1 MELKK
6 ESRHEDASH
15 VVLPDI
21 LVPVSAEMED
31 GDHMVSGSSVQSSLQ
46 MGEES
51 QQVVTSEA
59 DQEMS
64 LHEGVSHML
73 LTDMLIPVFEKMED
87 NLSKEWITAGKK
99 SPHEEGRSWVS

>member
-6 ESRHEDASH
+6 EGRHEDASQ

-31 GDHMVSGSSVQSSLQ
+31 GDYMVSGSSVQSSLQ

-64 LHEGVSHML
+64 SHEGVSHML